1 MIFDQLLDA
10 KMAEIEEGGMKEG
23 RNDKN
28 DDWDTEKT
36 AVGNLEMSFKET
48 D

>member
-1 MIFDQLLDA
+1 
-10 KMAEIEEGGMKEG
+10 MAEIEEGGMKEG

-28 DDWDTEKT
+28 DDWDTEKM
-36 AVGNLEMSFKET
+36 AVSDLEMSSKET